1 MCFTKKIMSIFLLF
15 ILIFTMPFITNQTQ
29 SDAILPTDLEQL
41 PYQQDIL
48 ISIDTSLPEAAYQ
61 PIDMRIMFDHACW
74 AQNETIHSVR
84 IGYTLQSETIEL
96 ESQIYDLTYTDETHI
111 SACSIV
117 FLIPIE
123 ATGEET
129 YTVYYSDSQTEQ
141 PSYPD
146 HLSILDTHYYYEPIT
161 GQIIDF
167 DYYQITE
174 DEFIIYGIC
183 TQGELLANGMSNTAI
198 KLLPQSTEFKTKNA
212 EQIAS
217 FYTTRSIEPSG
228 EHMGTQ
234 WAEGVTKSILV
245 DGNLMIRIQIKGI
258 SPDDALKSDNIYT
271 YYYRPTET
279 KSLHVN
285 LNHEVLQ
292 DISVTGTQQK
302 VGTYCSLSTI
312 KARSG
317 TIEDM
322 NIGNILPKIHFYTE
336 DDTIR
341 EYDIPTDP
349 EADPADWLLGTNDD
363 QDLGSKAWLC
373 IDDSTTGQAHGL
385 IFETN
390 TGIVEGEHD
399 GIQVKS
405 SVQQHVKLPGLEA
418 DTGDVFAMRN
428 AYENGNHN
436 TELPKGLNIS
446 FNVQYMASQNGG
458 YQAIDNES
466 IIYQSLIKNRP
477 INRGNGTIDTPTEET
492 ERYTLKA
499 AIHLEPSFPLG
510 PLLSAATGKN
520 FSYLTAE
527 LYRDDALA
535 SSGSASRLK
544 LGDINIEFGE
554 EDTIIQK
561 IRTVLNIFDIRNS
574 TFFKT
579 IQFPDLEPGTYLIKI
594 YKENP
599 RRASERLYVGYTIVE
614 VTENTTTHIY
624 CKPQTSLEAI
634 VLDQKEHGVSAV
646 DIQIVS
652 NEVMIAHAITS
663 DEGKATISF
672 PLDTRSDF
680 IMKSYYHGFLIQEQT
695 LSLNVFNRWRDMT
708 ETIEIELY
716 DVTINVLDTLGLVPA
731 VDLNPTMTSTNMQEK
746 KTLSAE
752 KIDMGT
758 YHFTDLLKESYNLK
772 LSYKSFELFESV
784 SINKDTTLDL
794 QFPAEF
800 TLDLTILNTLGD
812 SIDTAQIILD
822 REGQGPKIQASQGI
836 ASVSVPPGSYEMTI
850 QVDETDIAK
859 QMIEIKG
866 DKQIDI
872 VSKSEPFT
880 HTLLSIILIVLGA
893 IFSIFLWVKQKKLL
907 AIHVL
912 IVFILLASLFQPWWH
927 LAGDLGSIQ
936 TQTNTYLYPT
946 RIITLTESPEIIGG
960 ELSEAPEEFIMV
972 LELISLALILG
983 GVISLVG
990 TLLRTKH
997 PKISFVISIL
1007 SIIFILL
1014 CAVLFFVAMTEVTK
1028 VGVGQFF
1035 GSGDISVSIPGET
1048 QKMTIACTWGAGS
1061 GLYLLL
1067 IGFIG
1072 LLIVP
1077 LIPLLR
1083 RFGISL
1089 KSIPF

>member
-1 MCFTKKIMSIFLLF
+1 MYFTKKMMSFFLLF
-15 ILIFTMPFITNQTQ
+15 ILIFTMPFMTTQTR
-29 SDAILPTDLEQL
+29 SDTILPMDISQL
-41 PYQQDIL
+41 PNQQEIT
-48 ISIDTSLPEAAYQ
+48 IPIDTSLSEAKYQ
-61 PIDMRIMFDHACW
+61 PIDMRITFNHPCW

-84 IGYTLQSETIEL
+84 IGYTIHSDTIEI
-96 ESQIYDLTYTDETHI
+96 ESQIYDLAYTDESHI

-117 FLIPIE
+117 FLIPPE

-129 YTVYYSDSQTEQ
+129 YTVYYSDSQTDQ
-141 PSYPD
+141 PAYPD
-146 HLSILDTHYYYEPIT
+146 HLTILDTHYYYEPIT

-174 DEFIIYGIC
+174 DDYIIYGMC
-183 TQGELLANGMSNTAI
+183 TQGELLANGMSNAII

-217 FYTTRSIEPSG
+217 FYTTRSIDPSG

-234 WAEGVTKSILV
+234 WAEDVTKSILV

-258 SPDDALKSDNIYT
+258 SPDNALKTDNIYT
-271 YYYRPTET
+271 YYYRPTDT

-292 DISVTGTQQK
+292 DLSVTGTQQK
-302 VGTYCSLSTI
+302 VGTYSSLSTI

-336 DDTIR
+336 DGTIR

-373 IDDSTTGQAHGL
+373 IDDPTTGQAHGL
-385 IFETN
+385 IFEKN
-390 TGIVEGEHD
+390 SGIVEGEHD

-436 TELPKGLNIS
+436 TELPKGLNVS
-446 FNVQYMASQNGG
+446 FNVEYMASQNGG

-466 IIYQSLIKNRP
+466 AIYQMLIKHRP
-477 INRGNGTIDTPTEET
+477 INRGNGTIDTPVEET
-492 ERYTLKA
+492 ERYSLKA

-544 LGDINIEFGE
+544 LGDINIAFGE
-554 EDTIIQK
+554 DDTLIQK

-579 IQFPDLEPGTYLIKI
+579 IRFPDLEAGTYLIKI
-594 YKENP
+594 YKENA
-599 RRASERLYVGYTIVE
+599 RRATDRLYIGYSTVE

-624 CKPQTSLEAI
+624 CKPETTVAVSI
-634 VLDQKEHGVSAV
+634 FDQKDHAVSDV
-646 DIQIVS
+646 QIQILS
-652 NEVMIAHAITS
+652 DEITIAHATTS
-663 DEGKATISF
+663 DEGTAMISF
-672 PLDTRSDF
+672 PLYTRSEF
-680 IMKSYYHGFLIQEQT
+680 IMKSYYQGFLIKEQT
-695 LSLNVFNRWRDMT
+695 LSLNVLNRWRDLS
-708 ETIEIELY
+708 ETIEVSLY
-716 DVTINVLDTLGLVPA
+716 DLTINVQDALGLVPA
-731 VDLNPTMTSTNMQEK
+731 VDLNPTLTSTNMKEK
-746 KTLSAE
+746 QTLSAE

-758 YHFTDLLKESYNLK
+758 YHFTGLLKESYNLK
-772 LSYKSFELFESV
+772 LSYKSFELIES
-784 SINKDTTLDL
+784 ITLDKDTTLDL

-800 TLDLTILNTLGD
+800 ILDINILNTLGA
-812 SIDTAQIILD
+812 SIDTAHVTLK
-822 REGQGPKIQASQGI
+822 REGQGPQIEASEGT
-836 ASVSVPPGSYEMTI
+836 ASLSVPPGTYYLLI
-850 QVDETDIAK
+850 QADETDIAK

-866 DKQIDI
+866 DKNIDI

-880 HTLLSIILIVLGA
+880 HTLLPLLLMIIGG
-893 IFSIFLWVKQKKLL
+893 IFSVFLWIKRRRLL
-907 AIHVL
+907 SVHVL
-912 IVFILLASLFQPWWH
+912 IFFILLATLFQPWWH
-927 LAGDLGSIQ
+927 LSGDLDSLQ

-946 RIITLTESPEIIGG
+946 QIITLTESTEVIGG
-960 ELSEAPEEFIMV
+960 EVSEAPEEFTMV
-972 LELISLALILG
+972 IELISFALILG
-983 GVISLVG
+983 AVISLIG
-990 TLLRTKH
+990 PLIRTKH
-997 PKISFVISIL
+997 PKISFIVSIV
-1007 SIIFILL
+1007 SIVFILL
-1014 CAVLFFVAMTEVTK
+1014 CAVLFFVAMSEVTK
-1028 VGVGQFF
+1028 VGVGQFI
-1035 GSGDISVSIPGET
+1035 GSGDISVSVPGET
-1048 QKMTIACTWGAGS
+1048 QKTTIACTWGAGS

-1067 IGFIG
+1067 VGFIG

-1077 LIPLLR
+1077 MISLLR
-1083 RFGISL
+1083 RFGIPL